1 VTKAFALSPLVAP
14 ALYFSGAVLF
24 GGGTDWGAKDFFS
37 LLMVVLFIATP
48 VSYLATVVFGLPYF
62 RLLSRFGYLS
72 GLSLTAGGVL
82 FGVLSFLIFW
92 SSLWG
97 LGFVFSLSGS
107 ELVRLVSIGAI
118 LGGGVA
124 FCFAYISGITSW
136 SRRTR

>member
-1 VTKAFALSPLVAP
+1 VTKAFTLSPLIAP
-14 ALYFSGAVLF
+14 ALYLSGALLF
-24 GGGTDWGAKDFFS
+24 GSGTDWGANDLFS
-37 LLMVVLFIATP
+37 LFMVVFFIATP